1 MTKSYFSIRNIYD
14 EELSKITFTN
24 PFSEMPSDFNNFMNC
39 FKELWIIDTTLII
52 TDSIWYCKNKKY
64 ELTNYDFDLFE
75 KKKTLL
81 KNILFYNNL
90 KIEKELVRK
99 LNKKFDDAYEL
110 QNELNI
116 NNNDLFFNDI
126 EIYIH
131 ALIINNIVNINELN
145 ELLIINEKQ
154 NQDENSIIF
163 MYKFLNNNLIIQD
176 VQLNKNYTIH
186 SVKYWTDYY
195 KLALQLSKIH
205 ESWIIK
211 NDESFSESI
220 SDLKKY
226 LKFNNWLR
234 KIFFDKPKDK
244 NLMFYKEITNKRLLY
259 LKISYWD
266 IINELKKIILKKGNS
281 KL

>member
-1 MTKSYFSIRNIYD
+1 M
-14 EELSKITFTN
+14 
-24 PFSEMPSDFNNFMNC
+24 
-39 FKELWIIDTTLII
+39 
-52 TDSIWYCKNKKY
+52 
-64 ELTNYDFDLFE
+64 
-75 KKKTLL
+75 
-81 KNILFYNNL
+81 
-90 KIEKELVRK
+90 
-99 LNKKFDDAYEL
+99 
-110 QNELNI
+110 
-116 NNNDLFFNDI
+116 
-126 EIYIH
+126 
-131 ALIINNIVNINELN
+131 
-145 ELLIINEKQ
+145 IINEKQ

-259 LKISYWD
+259 LKISYCD